1 LINNINKIRKI
12 SKLLRNNTAENIS
25 LKIPRKKNKIKN
37 ESIEVSNYN
46 DNNININF
54 NGHIFNYNSDSRFS
68 INLPEMNKN
77 NKKIENDTNNINDIF
92 ELLTP
97 KNNEIKIKNI
107 KSNEKQKL
115 MRCFSFNGESNKK
128 SIDIQKNSTNSFS
141 NKNIR
146 SLNNSNNNILYTNN
160 NVKKFEEPTFRN
172 FDFFG
177 KTSDK
182 NNNKAKK
189 IKSNYKTL
197 SYKELDKYV
206 NYQLKKLKHNF
217 NRINLRDSGIKIICS
232 FFKKNKNKKYKELKL
247 QGCNINDNDFELFTK
262 CLVENNIVIPII
274 NISENKL
281 TDDCAFYII
290 DFFNDY
296 TEIKNISLSNN
307 LFSKG
312 IKEKIKEVL
321 KIRKNQDEEISFQI

>member
-1 LINNINKIRKI
+1 
-12 SKLLRNNTAENIS
+12 
-25 LKIPRKKNKIKN
+25 
-37 ESIEVSNYN
+37 
-46 DNNININF
+46 
-54 NGHIFNYNSDSRFS
+54 
-68 INLPEMNKN
+68 M
-77 NKKIENDTNNINDIF
+77 
-92 ELLTP
+92 
-97 KNNEIKIKNI
+97 
-107 KSNEKQKL
+107 
-115 MRCFSFNGESNKK
+115 
-128 SIDIQKNSTNSFS
+128 
-141 NKNIR
+141 
-146 SLNNSNNNILYTNN
+146 
-160 NVKKFEEPTFRN
+160 
-172 FDFFG
+172 
-177 KTSDK
+177 
-182 NNNKAKK
+182 
-189 IKSNYKTL
+189 
-197 SYKELDKYV
+197 
-206 NYQLKKLKHNF
+206 NYQLKKLKPNF

-296 TEIKNISLSNN
+296 NEIKNISLSNN